1 MKIFNSGTDRRKN
14 HVNFSTLVFLD
25 PARKPEW
32 AALKGTLK
40 HSKDSLT
47 RKLRQE
53 VEYSEALKPTATG
66 GQEAKVQAIRY
77 NSYYE
82 LFLKRAL
89 ILLQTFETAS
99 DVVLGFLTEVE
110 GTQDEAANKDKIKAC
125 IIWLE
130 SE

>member
-1 MKIFNSGTDRRKN
+1 MKIFNSATDRHEYYVISFYLGVFGSGEKTGMGCLKRSSKN
-14 HVNFSTLVFLD
+14 
-25 PARKPEW
+25 
-32 AALKGTLK
+32 
-40 HSKDSLT
+40 SKDSLT

-66 GQEAKVQAIRY
+66 GQEAKVQVTKY

-82 LFLKRAL
+82 LFLKRAP

-99 DVVLGFLTEVE
+99 DAVLGFFTEVE
-110 GTQDEAANKDKIKAC
+110 GTHDAAANNDKIKAC